1 MEGKNMNK
9 KTALITGATS
19 GLGYEFVKLFA
30 SDGYDLVLVARNS
43 SKLTEIKNTF
53 SQVEITL
60 IEKDLSNDGAAKEV
74 FEEVERHE
82 ISIDILVNNAGFGL
96 KGGFDKL
103 DIQKQLN
110 MIQLN
115 TATLTELTY
124 YFLQKM
130 KQRNSGRILNVASTA
145 AFQPGPL
152 MAVYFATKAY
162 VLSFSEALMEELSG
176 TSVTVTALCPGA
188 TKTNFGVVANVE
200 NSKMFSQAMSAE
212 VVAKQGY
219 AALMKGKR
227 VFVPGGVN
235 KAGVL
240 GTKLMPRRLAAKVA
254 KYVAGDK

>member
-1 MEGKNMNK
+1 MNK

-30 SDGYDLVLVARNS
+30 SDGYDLVLVARNNR
-43 SKLTEIKNTF
+43 KLTEIKNTF
-53 SQVEITL
+53 SQVKITL
-60 IEKDLSNDGAAKEV
+60 IEKDLSIEGAAKEV
-74 FEEVERHE
+74 FEEVERHG

-96 KGGFDKL
+96 KGTFDKL

-188 TKTNFGVVANVE
+188 TKTNFGAVANVE

-219 AALMKGKR
+219 TALMKGKR

-240 GTKLMPRRLAAKVA
+240 GTKFMPRSIAAKVA